1 MTEEFPAHIAVPA
14 VGEMSNAELAGLI
27 EEGHPFRGKA
37 VFELADRARQDIDA
51 ATRLGALSR
60 LPLLRNDRLF
70 HHVSLAW
77 SAIVGLLA
85 AETPDARRIA
95 YEAFDALDPADQRD
109 LLDYLKSP
117 RIQDAHPTI

>member
-1 MTEEFPAHIAVPA
+1 MTEESPAHIAAPA

-27 EEGHPFRGKA
+27 EEGHPYRGKA
-37 VFELADRARQDIDA
+37 VFELVDRATQDIDA

-95 YEAFDALDPADQRD
+95 YEAFDPDDLRE

-117 RIQDAHPTI
+117 RIQDAHPAI